1 MRSRRPFWLA
11 GLTIRHPRVRRRPV
25 ALVFRRPPRTRP
37 PAPQLVVRAGD
48 QVSVTLAPRFTVV
61 LQQVARAAAVVG
73 RPDRTA
79 PSRPGAPEVVAD
91 AGRLAIVHHRW
102 SRGAAPP
109 LGRWLDRVIAC
120 KSVARW
126 SARQAATPPLA
137 PAGRPQTSLRPI
149 ATDASHLGSAP
160 LPAPPLGRSLDRVI
174 VCKIVARWSAR
185 QAATPPLAPAGRP
198 QMSLRP
204 IATDASHLGSAP
216 RPAAPQL
223 VVAAR
228 TGEGAP
234 GRPGQADAGEVASP
248 RRRGGLDVA
257 DPPRIRWVI
266 GNLATRRSAAAPQRS
281 GDRPA
286 TASPSP
292 PRFELALGGSA
303 RSGRRRE
310 PRVAPV
316 ATVYR
321 QARSMELPAPAP
333 LPVPA
338 VNASAAHPAID
349 IDQLDRELWRRFE
362 KRARTE
368 RERRGRA

>member
-1 MRSRRPFWLA
+1 
-11 GLTIRHPRVRRRPV
+11 
-25 ALVFRRPPRTRP
+25 
-37 PAPQLVVRAGD
+37 VVRAGD
-48 QVSVTLAPRFTVV
+48 QISVTLAPRFTVV

-73 RPDRTA
+73 RPERTA

-102 SRGAAPP
+102 SRGA
-109 LGRWLDRVIAC
+109 
-120 KSVARW
+120 
-126 SARQAATPPLA
+126 
-137 PAGRPQTSLRPI
+137 
-149 ATDASHLGSAP
+149 
-160 LPAPPLGRSLDRVI
+160 PPLGRSLDRVI
-174 VCKIVARWSAR
+174 VCTSVARWSGR
-185 QAATPPLAPAGRP
+185 QAATPPLALAGRP
-198 QMSLRP
+198 QTSLRL

-228 TGEGAP
+228 TGKGAP
-234 GRPGQADAGEVASP
+234 GWPGQADAGEIASP

-257 DPPRIRWVI
+257 DPPRIRWV
-266 GNLATRRSAAAPQRS
+266 TRDLRTQRSAAAPQRS
-281 GDRPA
+281 GDRAA
-286 TASPSP
+286 TARPSP

-303 RSGRRRE
+303 RSGPRRE

-338 VNASAAHPAID
+338 VNAPAAHPAID

>member
-1 MRSRRPFWLA
+1 MIGSRSPFGLVHRRMRHRRM
-11 GLTIRHPRVRRRPV
+11 RHRPV

-48 QVSVTLAPRFTVV
+48 QISVTLAPRFTVV
-61 LQQVARAAAVVG
+61 LQQVARAAAVVD
-73 RPDRTA
+73 RPERTA
-79 PSRPGAPEVVAD
+79 PSRPGAPAVVAD

-102 SRGAAPP
+102 SRGAPP
-109 LGRWLDRVIAC
+109 LGRSLDRLMVC
-120 KSVARW
+120 TSVARW
-126 SARQAATPPLA
+126 SGRQAATPQLA
-137 PAGRPQTSLRPI
+137 SVGRPQAWLRPI
-149 ATDASHLGSAP
+149 ATDASHLGSA
-160 LPAPPLGRSLDRVI
+160 S
-174 VCKIVARWSAR
+174 
-185 QAATPPLAPAGRP
+185 
-198 QMSLRP
+198 
-204 IATDASHLGSAP
+204 
-216 RPAAPQL
+216 RPAAPRL
-223 VVAAR
+223 VAPAR
-228 TGEGAP
+228 IWERAPSRP
-234 GRPGQADAGEVASP
+234 GRADAGEVASP

-257 DPPRIRWVI
+257 DPPRIRWV
-266 GNLATRRSAAAPQRS
+266 TRDLPIQRSAAAPQRS
-281 GDRPA
+281 GDRAA

-303 RSGRRRE
+303 RSGPRRE

-338 VNASAAHPAID
+338 VNAPAAHPAID
-349 IDQLDRELWRRFE
+349 INQLDRELWRRFE

>member
-1 MRSRRPFWLA
+1 MMRSRRPFRLA

-25 ALVFRRPPRTRP
+25 ALVFRRLPRTRP
-37 PAPQLVVRAGD
+37 PAPQLVIRAGD
-48 QVSVTLAPRFTVV
+48 QISVTLAPRFTIV

-73 RPDRTA
+73 PPDRTA

-91 AGRLAIVHHRW
+91 AGRLALVHHRW
-102 SRGAAPP
+102 SRGAPP
-109 LGRWLDRVIAC
+109 LRRSLDRLIVC
-120 KSVARW
+120 TSVVRR
-126 SARQAATPPLA
+126 SGRQAATPP
-137 PAGRPQTSLRPI
+137 PASAGQPQASLRPI
-149 ATDASHLGSAP
+149 ATEAFQ
-160 LPAPPLGRSLDRVI
+160 LD
-174 VCKIVARWSAR
+174 
-185 QAATPPLAPAGRP
+185 
-198 QMSLRP
+198 
-204 IATDASHLGSAP
+204 SAP

-228 TGEGAP
+228 TGEWAP
-234 GRPGQADAGEVASP
+234 GRPGQADAGEVAGP

-281 GDRPA
+281 GERPA

-292 PRFELALGGSA
+292 KRVELALSGSA
-303 RSGRRRE
+303 RSGPRRE

-321 QARSMELPAPAP
+321 QARSMELPPPAP

-338 VNASAAHPAID
+338 VNDPAAHPAID

-368 RERRGRA
+368 RERHGRA